1 MEGVP
6 GPETGGGEINN
17 ILLNPESI
25 PQEISAE
32 ASQVIV
38 KLIRSG
44 GEGTLMGEADRG
56 VCRTKRIARIRKSL
70 HGTKWFLPTNPN
82 GTFARAMSAI
92 ACNAEAGANGV
103 FNF

>member
-1 MEGVP
+1 MEGAP

-17 ILLNPESI
+17 ILLNPEFI

-44 GEGTLMGEADRG
+44 GGEGTLMGEAD
-56 VCRTKRIARIRKSL
+56 
-70 HGTKWFLPTNPN
+70 
-82 GTFARAMSAI
+82 
-92 ACNAEAGANGV
+92 
-103 FNF
+103 